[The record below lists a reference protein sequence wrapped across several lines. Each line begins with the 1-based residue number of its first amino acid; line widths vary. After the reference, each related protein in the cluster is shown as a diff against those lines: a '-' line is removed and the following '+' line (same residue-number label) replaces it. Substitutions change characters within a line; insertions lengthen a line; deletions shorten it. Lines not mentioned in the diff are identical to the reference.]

1 LNVRV
6 TDETNGQSELVAV
19 RIRSERPGEEALVH
33 AINASAF
40 GRLDEAEIPDLIRG
54 TDRWIEGGS
63 LVAVDASDTLVG
75 HILLSEGDLTAA
87 DGSQRR
93 IWMVGPVAVLPEFQ
107 RRGVGS
113 ALMRSAIALATER
126 DQPVLVLLGH
136 STYYPRF
143 GFESARSV
151 GIEPPEPWSDANW
164 MALRLP
170 GWTPELRG
178 VAHFAP
184 AFDA

>member
-1 LNVRV
+1 MN
-6 TDETNGQSELVAV
+6 DEANGSLGPMAV
-19 RIRSERPGEEALVH
+19 RIRSERRAEIALVQ
-33 AINASAF
+33 AINIAAF
-40 GRLDEAEIPDLIRG
+40 GRPDEAEIPDRIRG

-63 LVAVDASDTLVG
+63 LVAVDDAHVVVG
-75 HILLSEGDLTAA
+75 HVLLSEGDLIAA

-93 IWMVGPVAVLPEFQ
+93 IWMVGPVAVLPALQ

-126 DQPVLVLLGH
+126 GQPILVLLGH
-136 STYYPRF
+136 ATYYPRF
-143 GFESARSV
+143 GFESARAV
-151 GIEPPEPWSDANW
+151 GIEPPEPWSDENW

-170 GWTPELRG
+170 SWTPELRG

-184 AFDA
+184 AFDE